1 MQKMQTKI
9 PKLLLECNA
18 IKFGEFT
25 GSSGRVLPYYVDL
38 RLIPSHPEIF
48 HRIIDSYVDL
58 IEREEVNF
66 DRVAGV
72 PVGALPF
79 AAAIAYK
86 IKKPLLILRKEP
98 KKHGTGKQIEGVL
111 SKGDKV
117 LIIEDLV
124 TTGGSVIQ
132 TKKVLEDEGAVVR
145 DVFVILDRLEGGREN
160 LRESGLD
167 LHAVTNTLDVISKFR
182 KENLISTENYN
193 KISGYISGFRKN

>member
-79 AAAIAYK
+79 AAAIA
-86 IKKPLLILRKEP
+86 
-98 KKHGTGKQIEGVL
+98 
-111 SKGDKV
+111 
-117 LIIEDLV
+117 
-124 TTGGSVIQ
+124 
-132 TKKVLEDEGAVVR
+132 
-145 DVFVILDRLEGGREN
+145 
-160 LRESGLD
+160 
-167 LHAVTNTLDVISKFR
+167 
-182 KENLISTENYN
+182 
-193 KISGYISGFRKN
+193 